1 MFPNRI
7 PTSPPP
13 IDPPSTTEPRP
24 MLSVMIPTYN
34 CYPYLQKTIE
44 SVLQQDP
51 GAENMQI
58 EVVDDCSTDGDVEA
72 LVKLVGKGRVSFYRQ
87 PQNAGSLR
95 NFETCL
101 QRSTGH
107 LVHLLHGDDLVQ
119 PGFYQEIET
128 LFQENPSAGAAFT
141 GLSAIDE
148 AGTVLYPNNLVQE
161 NAGIIENWLLK
172 ISRGQYLRTCAL
184 VVKRR
189 VYEHLGSYF
198 AVHYGEDWEMFVRIA
213 ANYPVA
219 YTPKNLALYRIHDN
233 NISTRSLA
241 TGQNIKDIET
251 VINIIQA
258 YLPAD
263 KKEEIRQAALKNY
276 SYYFSSHAQGIY
288 KKHRNT
294 QVALKQAHG
303 ALMLHFNKKTITSV
317 IRLYV
322 KVLLGSV
329 TRK

>member
-13 IDPPSTTEPRP
+13 IHPVSNDVQRP
-24 MLSVMIPTYN
+24 LLSVMIPTYN
-34 CYPYLQKTIE
+34 CYPYLQKTLE
-44 SVLQQDP
+44 SVLQQDT

-58 EVVDDCSTDGDVEA
+58 EVVDDCSSDGDVEA
-72 LVKLVGKGRVSFYRQ
+72 LVKSVGKGRVSFYRQ

-95 NFETCL
+95 NFETCIN
-101 QRSTGH
+101 RSTGH

-119 PGFYQEIET
+119 PGFYQEIEH
-128 LFQENPSAGAAFT
+128 LFREYPSAGAAFT

-148 AGTVLYPNNLVQE
+148 TGTVLYQNNLVQE
-161 NAGIIENWLLK
+161 EAGIIKDWLLK

-184 VVKRR
+184 VVKRS
-189 VYEHLGSYF
+189 VYEHIGSYF

-219 YTPKNLALYRIHDN
+219 YTPKNLALYRIHND

-241 TGQNIKDIET
+241 TGQNIKDIHT
-251 VINIIQA
+251 VINIIQD
-258 YLPAD
+258 YVPAA
-263 KKEEIRQAALKNY
+263 KKNETRRAALKSY

-288 KKHRNT
+288 KKHRNSR
-294 QVALKQAHG
+294 VALKQAHG
-303 ALMLHFNKKTITSV
+303 ALLLHFNKKTITSV

-322 KVLLGSV
+322 KVLLGAI
-329 TRK
+329 THK